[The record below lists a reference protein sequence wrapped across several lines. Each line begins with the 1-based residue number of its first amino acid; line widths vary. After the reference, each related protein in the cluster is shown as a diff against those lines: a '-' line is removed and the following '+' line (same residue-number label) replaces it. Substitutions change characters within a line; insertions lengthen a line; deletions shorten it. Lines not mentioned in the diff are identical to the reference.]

1 MSYYH
6 IKNINIDKKKNNISA
21 DLADSSLYPL
31 TFYNSEFLCQRNTFE
46 ETYAEF
52 IYNLVSGNFHPTSNS
67 KYSRLVLNNYLDNYY
82 EDVKDIGVVETYKK
96 YKDNVDAILSGNL
109 SKIKHIESDK
119 ELHPEKYYLLTK
131 LDLDTG
137 YNYDYYYYINRKG
150 KLYTFVNNKIMCC
163 SQSEKNF
170 GYPLST
176 VYGKEKEKL
185 LEYNDFLKENKEVL
199 EM

>member
-67 KYSRLVLNNYLDNYY
+67 KYSKLVLNNYLDNYFFHY
-82 EDVKDIGVVETYKK
+82 LKK
-96 YKDNVDAILSGNL
+96 KRMLGLQCKFHHYRVCLVHQVNL
-109 SKIKHIESDK
+109 I
-119 ELHPEKYYLLTK
+119 
-131 LDLDTG
+131 
-137 YNYDYYYYINRKG
+137 
-150 KLYTFVNNKIMCC
+150 V
-163 SQSEKNF
+163 
-170 GYPLST
+170 
-176 VYGKEKEKL
+176 
-185 LEYNDFLKENKEVL
+185 
-199 EM
+199 

>member
-1 MSYYH
+1 M
-6 IKNINIDKKKNNISA
+6 
-21 DLADSSLYPL
+21 
-31 TFYNSEFLCQRNTFE
+31 
-46 ETYAEF
+46 
-52 IYNLVSGNFHPTSNS
+52 
-67 KYSRLVLNNYLDNYY
+67 
-82 EDVKDIGVVETYKK
+82 ETYKK

-137 YNYDYYYYINRKG
+137 YNYDYYMNRKG

-185 LEYNDFLKENKEVL
+185 LEYNDFFKENKEFL
-199 EM
+199 EI